1 MPLNDAAAPRNVPA
15 WAVTRGR
22 ALPRVDDA
30 IHADVCVVGLG
41 GSGLACVRELLALGH
56 RVVGI
61 DAGTVGGAA
70 AGRNG
75 GFLLAGIAAFYHD
88 AIAKLGRERARALYA
103 QTMEEIDRMSGETPE
118 AVRRTGSL
126 RLAASPEEELDCR
139 RHLAALRADD
149 FPASW
154 YDAEDGCGVLIES
167 DGAFDPLQRCRI
179 LAEQALA
186 SGAQLFEC
194 SSVEHVQKGEVR
206 TPQGRVSCDTVIVAV
221 DGALDRVL
229 PELRERVR
237 TARLQMIGTAPAPEV
252 TVPRPVYARWGL
264 DYWQQLPDRRIVLG
278 GFRDVGGDAEW
289 THDAT
294 PSAPVQEALERF
306 LRERLRVAAPITHRW
321 AASVAYTTTG
331 MPVFD
336 EVRPGVWAVGAY
348 SGTGNV
354 VGALCG
360 RAMARRATRGI
371 DGVASLFGA

>member
-1 MPLNDAAAPRNVPA
+1 MPVNDAAAPRNVPA
-15 WAVTRGR
+15 WAVTRWR
-22 ALPRVDDA
+22 TLTRLDDA
-30 IHADVCVVGLG
+30 IQADVCVVGLG
-41 GSGLACVRELLALGH
+41 GSGLACVHELLALGH

-61 DAGTVGGAA
+61 DAGTVGGGA

-88 AIAKLGRERARALYA
+88 AIERLGRERARALYA
-103 QTMEEIDRMSGETPE
+103 ETMEEIDRMSGETPE

-139 RHLAALRADD
+139 RHLAALQADD

-179 LAEQALA
+179 LAERALA
-186 SGAQLFEC
+186 SGARLFEC
-194 SSVEHVQKGEVR
+194 SAVEHVQKGEVR
-206 TPQGRVSCDTVIVAV
+206 TAQGSVSCDTVIVAV
-221 DGALDRVL
+221 DGALDRLL

-252 TVPRPVYARWGL
+252 TVTRPVYARWGL

-321 AASVAYTTTG
+321 AASVAYTPTG
-331 MPVFD
+331 MPVVD

-360 RAMARRATRGI
+360 RAMARRITRGI
-371 DGVASLFGA
+371 DSVASLFGA